1 MISDVKHIEAFATS
15 HLEEENRFF
24 SPERS
29 SYDLSMMDCPQTPC
43 YESIQRSY
51 SINEKTADMIFDTYI
66 NINTDTICPKAPQL
80 DCAKEKQVTQTYE
93 NSTNDTNYRPLS
105 TDHNIFMA
113 PNLLNSFDDQQ
124 NENILEPGSD
134 EISDSST
141 KENSIKAAKKVFST
155 RRGKKKL
162 LEKEENF
169 HYGHVPRK
177 KKPDGVR
184 KKIKTKFVNHFVIKE
199 ANRLLEIIN
208 IKEKKIIKLSQIC
221 MSQIDL
227 KSQKKIV

>member
-1 MISDVKHIEAFATS
+1 MISDAHIDAFTTS
-15 HLEEENRFF
+15 HLEEVGGRYY

-43 YESIQRSY
+43 YDFIQRSY
-51 SINEKTADMIFDTYI
+51 STNEKNGDTIFDSFI
-66 NINTDTICPKAPQL
+66 NINTDTIYPIVPQL

-113 PNLLNSFDDQQ
+113 PNLLFVDQQ
-124 NENILEPGSD
+124 NENINILDAGSD

-141 KENSIKAAKKVFST
+141 KENSIKTVKKVFST

-162 LEKEENF
+162 QEKEENF
-169 HYGHVPRK
+169 HSGQVPRK
-177 KKPDGVR
+177 K
-184 KKIKTKFVNHFVIKE
+184 
-199 ANRLLEIIN
+199 
-208 IKEKKIIKLSQIC
+208 
-221 MSQIDL
+221 
-227 KSQKKIV
+227 